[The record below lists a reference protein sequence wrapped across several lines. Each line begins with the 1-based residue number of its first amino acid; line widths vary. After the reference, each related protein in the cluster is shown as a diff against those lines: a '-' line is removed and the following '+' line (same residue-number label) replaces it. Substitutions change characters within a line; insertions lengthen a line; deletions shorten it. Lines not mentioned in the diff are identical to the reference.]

1 MTTHTEP
8 VRTVAPPV
16 VAVVVTHDPGAWFTE
31 TLDSL
36 AAQDYP
42 ALSVVVIDAASSVDP
57 SPRVHTILPGA
68 LVRRLKGN
76 EGFGASANEVLKLVE
91 GAAFFLL
98 CHDDIAL
105 ESSAVRLLVEEAY
118 RSNAAVCG
126 PKQVRWDDPSRL
138 VSVGVD
144 VDRVGHCL
152 SVCEAGE
159 LDQEQH
165 DAVRDVFVVA
175 GGCQLVRADLF
186 TSLGG
191 FDPAITFYG
200 DDLDLCWRAH
210 VAGARVLIVPSA
222 RVRHRSALEERRP
235 DLDRTSLVARHRRLV
250 QRSTSSAGHRLRA
263 VPGSI
268 VGTIGEVLGPLVGR
282 RFGESRAAFG
292 ALVWS
297 YRQGG
302 QVRRRRRFVAEHRAV
317 SDGEVANLQISSIDR
332 FRRALRAGSDADDRF
347 GTVSRLARR
356 FIDQMRGDEN
366 RVARTLAVV
375 LAVVFVVAAR
385 DLIRGGVP
393 AIGEFGQFRR
403 SAFSQLRDYLDG
415 VRSTGLAPTGTP
427 STGVALLGIVS
438 LLCGGAL
445 GLARTVSVIGPLVLG
460 WIGVWVSSRFLGS
473 ASARAAAVVAYVV
486 NPLPYNAIAQGH
498 WGAVVVYGCLPWMVA
513 PVFDAARRDR
523 RDPYGFAAE
532 VGGWDDVRL
541 IARSGLAT
549 AVAMAFE
556 PLAVALLAMVVVAI
570 VIALLVAGRLP
581 ALSGVMRVG
590 AGAVVAALVL
600 NLPWTIALARGTS
613 AWSAIGGVKPAA
625 PGGLDAYEV
634 LRFATGPVGAGVLGL
649 ALLLPGLFAVV
660 AARAER
666 MTEAIWW
673 WAIVTGSVT
682 ISLLAQRGVIS
693 RPIGPAELALAP
705 AALAL
710 AMLVGVAIIT
720 FRSDVSGTRFGINQ
734 PLGFICLAGAVLA
747 VVPPLAALGDGSF
760 GLPGRDFDRT
770 LAFLDQSG
778 QARTVWIGDPAS
790 MPVGSWWMADG
801 LAWSITDRP
810 RTDVST
816 RWAAAPTDDDMRVKE
831 ALNLAGAGDTVRL
844 GRLLGPS
851 GVRYVIVARRGG
863 PALSG
868 AEEHPVPASLADVLA
883 AQLDLRRVDIDDA
896 LVVYENTSWIP
907 VRAALSAGAFEASSS
922 AGPSSLVTSDVSRS
936 APVLS
941 ASGRRF
947 EGPVP
952 AGSTLYLAHPFS
964 NDWKVSVD
972 GQRIDPQPA
981 FGWSAIYSVPLAGEV
996 TVERATPWARRGAV
1010 AAQALAWLV
1019 AMVLASRTARRRLA
1033 PKQTLSTHIGN
1044 VALASYG
1051 DHVMGHGGV
1060 PAAVA
1065 TAALAVD
1072 EWPSDGWAVEPGPTV
1087 DPGVLPWGA
1096 AVESPVDPLWDEA
1109 DAQESG
1115 EILAVWEDRDLDA
1128 RDLDAGDDRLEGPR

>member
-16 VAVVVTHDPGAWFTE
+16 VAVVVTHDPGPWFTE

-42 ALSVVVIDAASSVDP
+42 ALSIVVIDAASTVDP
-57 SPRVHTILPGA
+57 SPRVHTVLPGA

-76 EGFGASANEVLKLVE
+76 DGFGASANEVLKLVE

-105 ESSAVRLLVEEAY
+105 DPSAVRLLVEEAY

-126 PKQVRWDDPSRL
+126 PKQVRWDDPARL

-186 TSLGG
+186 VSLGG

-210 VAGARVLIVPSA
+210 VAGARVLIVPGA
-222 RVRHRSALEERRP
+222 RVRHRAALDERRP

-250 QRSTSSAGHRLRA
+250 QRTTSAAGHRLQA

-282 RFGESRAAFG
+282 RFSESRAAFG

-302 QVRRRRRFVAEHRAV
+302 QVRRRRRFVAEHRSV

-356 FIDQMRGDEN
+356 VIDQVRGDEN
-366 RVARTLAVV
+366 RIARTLVVV
-375 LAVVFVVAAR
+375 LALVFVVAGR
-385 DLIRGGVP
+385 DLIRSGVP

-415 VRSTGLAPTGTP
+415 VRTTGLAPTGTP
-427 STGVALLGIVS
+427 STGVALLGMVS
-438 LLCGGAL
+438 VLCGGAL
-445 GLARTVSVIGPLVLG
+445 GLARTVSVIGPLLLG
-460 WIGVWVSSRFLGS
+460 WAGVWVASRYLGR
-473 ASARAAAVVAYVV
+473 ASARAAAVAAYVV

-498 WGAVVVYGCLPWMVA
+498 WGAVIVYGCLPWMVA
-513 PVFDAARRDR
+513 PLFDAARRDR
-523 RDPYGFAAE
+523 SDPYGFPAE
-532 VGGWDDVRL
+532 VTGWDDIRL

-556 PLAVALLAMVVVAI
+556 PLAVVLMAL
-570 VIALLVAGRLP
+570 VIAAILVALVVAGRLP
-581 ALSGVMRVG
+581 ALAGVVRVG
-590 AGAVVAALVL
+590 TGSIVAALVL
-600 NLPWTIALARGTS
+600 NLPWTIALTRGAS

-634 LRFATGPVGAGVLGL
+634 LRFATGPVGAGVLGF
-649 ALLLPGLFAVV
+649 ALLLPGLFALV

-673 WAIVTGSVT
+673 WAIVMGSVA
-682 ISLLAQRGVIS
+682 ISLLSQRGVIE
-693 RPIGPAELALAP
+693 RPIGPAELALLP
-705 AALAL
+705 ASLAL
-710 AMLVGVAIIT
+710 AMLVGVAVIT
-720 FRSDVSGTRFGINQ
+720 FRTDVSGNRFGVNQ
-734 PLGFICLAGAVLA
+734 PLGFVCLAGAMLA
-747 VVPPLAALGDGSF
+747 VVPPLAALSDGRF
-760 GLPGRDFDRT
+760 ELPRRDFDRT

-790 MPVGSWWMADG
+790 MPIGSWWMADG

-810 RTDVST
+810 RTDAST
-816 RWAAAPTDDDMRVKE
+816 RWAAAPTDDDLRVKE

-868 AEEHPVPASLADVLA
+868 APEHPVPASLADVLA

-907 VRAALSAGAFEASSS
+907 VRAALSTGALEASSS
-922 AGPSSLVTSDVSRS
+922 AGPSSLVTSDVSGS
-936 APVLS
+936 AAVL
-941 ASGRRF
+941 AATGRRF
-947 EGPVP
+947 VGPVP
-952 AGSTLYLAHPFS
+952 ADTTLYLAHPFS
-964 NDWKVSVD
+964 TDWQVSVD
-972 GQRIDPQPA
+972 GQPVDPQPA
-981 FGWSAIYSVPLAGEV
+981 FGWSATYSVPLAGEV
-996 TVERATPWARRGAV
+996 TIERAAPWTRRGVV

-1019 AMVLASRTARRRLA
+1019 AMVLASRAARRRLVLRPFA
-1033 PKQTLSTHIGN
+1033 STNVDSADVGAYSTH
-1044 VALASYG
+1044 VA
-1051 DHVMGHGGV
+1051 GHGGV
-1060 PAAVA
+1060 PAVVA
-1065 TAALAVD
+1065 TAAVATGLVATD
-1072 EWPSDGWAVEPGPTV
+1072 EWPSDGWAVEPGPVV

-1096 AVESPVDPLWDEA
+1096 AVESPDDPMWDEA
-1109 DAQESG
+1109 GAQDAG
-1115 EILAVWEDRDLDA
+1115 EILAVWED
-1128 RDLDAGDDRLEGPR
+1128 DDGFTDDEDVR